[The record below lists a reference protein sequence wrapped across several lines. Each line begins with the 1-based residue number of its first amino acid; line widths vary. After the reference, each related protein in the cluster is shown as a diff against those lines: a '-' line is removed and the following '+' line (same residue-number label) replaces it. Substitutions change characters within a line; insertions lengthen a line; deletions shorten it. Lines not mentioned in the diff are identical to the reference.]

1 MDVSEPSCS
10 WFLQACVTQCF
21 PEVMVMLG
29 LADGKNQFDQCNVPL
44 LDDGFACTQVS
55 AGTRNTV
62 LLRSEGSAVVC
73 GKNDGGQCNIPRK
86 FLQGGCV
93 QYFSEVMAI
102 LWLAGGTFFDN
113 ATFHVWK
120 AE

>member
-1 MDVSEPSCS
+1 
-10 WFLQACVTQCF
+10 
-21 PEVMVMLG
+21 
-29 LADGKNQFDQCNVPL
+29 
-44 LDDGFACTQVS
+44 
-55 AGTRNTV
+55 
-62 LLRSEGSAVVC
+62 VVC

-86 FLQGGCV
+86 FLQVGCV

>member
-1 MDVSEPSCS
+1 
-10 WFLQACVTQCF
+10 
-21 PEVMVMLG
+21 MVFAG
-29 LADGKNQFDQCNVPL
+29 LCHTVLPRSDGDAVADGKNQFDQCNVPL
-44 LDDGFACTQVS
+44 LDDGFACTQVT

-86 FLQGGCV
+86 FLQVGCV